1 MLRQRFLSISLV
13 VWLILL
19 FNIERYDLLGINLPT
34 ILYIVSAAAVVAV
47 LLVPDFILIRWY
59 ILLVPIVVTYGTF
72 RYITMEEI
80 ASLPNWIFIGVESVI
95 LSLTFFLGWLIS
107 RQVADTERT
116 YDALV
121 MNTESSRTL
130 DPVQGEEV
138 FNKELFRARQYSRPV
153 TMLVVKPPTLRDLKK
168 IYNSHLSYQIS
179 LQHRYIKSRVAQL
192 SEALLYSTDPITT
205 NGDNVVICL
214 PETDAPTALTLARR
228 IAAVIHASLGIE
240 VEIGVVELS
249 KEMPLYN
256 DMLLSA
262 EENMYT
268 FVNTLPE
275 DDDDNPKTN
284 IPVDKKFEDD
294 DTIPI
299 PLLDYEDTNAPQA
312 PILDSP
318 VREPVIQAKSEPAEP
333 VAEATLVGHDDT
345 SKIIR
350 SGKST
355 SKPEGHLIKKEITE
369 KQISLYERIV
379 AALLGTQL
387 LPLDQLQIKAEGI
400 SKNYYNPDFWVNRL
414 PYQSRM
420 SRIIYRYIKRAL
432 DVTLILLASPLLI
445 PLCSTIALLI
455 YFDDKGAV
463 LYSQERTGIGNHKFR
478 MWKFRSM
485 IVDANDEEK
494 CRELGVFRNE
504 RGETVDANGDKL
516 KNDPRV
522 TRIGKFIRKTS
533 LDEIPQL
540 WNILMG
546 DMSLVGPRPTS
557 FGVEKYEIQQ
567 THRLSV
573 KPGLTGLWQVYDRG
587 DTDFANRLI
596 WDMRYIDKMCLW
608 LDLQVLFLTFT
619 RQVLKRRG
627 A

>member
-1 MLRQRFLSISLV
+1 MLRQRLLSISLV
-13 VWLILL
+13 IWLILL
-19 FNIERYDLLGINLPT
+19 FNVERYDLLGINLPT

-59 ILLVPIVVTYGTF
+59 ILLTPIVLAYGTY
-72 RYITMEEI
+72 RYITIENTSTVP
-80 ASLPNWIFIGVESVI
+80 SLLFIIVECI
-95 LSLTFFLGWLIS
+95 LLSLTFFLGWLIS
-107 RQVADTERT
+107 KQVADTERT

-121 MNTESSRTL
+121 MNSESSRTL

-138 FNKELFRARQYSRPV
+138 FNQELFRARQYSRPV
-153 TMLVVKPPTLRDLKK
+153 TMLVVKPPTLRELTA
-168 IYNSHLSYQIS
+168 IYENHLSYQVS

-214 PETDAPTALTLARR
+214 PETDASTALTLARR

-256 DMLLSA
+256 DMLIAA
-262 EENMYT
+262 ESNMYT
-268 FVNTLPE
+268 FVNTTPK
-275 DDDDNPKTN
+275 DDDSHKTN
-284 IPVDKKFEDD
+284 TPSGGKFVDD

-312 PILDSP
+312 PIVSTP
-318 VREPVIQAKSEPAEP
+318 IAQEEIEAEP
-333 VAEATLVGHDDT
+333 ELVSKAT
-345 SKIIR
+345 
-350 SGKST
+350 
-355 SKPEGHLIKKEITE
+355 PEKT
-369 KQISLYERIV
+369 ISLYERFV

-387 LPLDQLQIKAEGI
+387 LPLNQLQIKAEGI

-414 PYQSRM
+414 PYQSRT

-432 DVTLILLASPLLI
+432 DVTLILLASPILV
-445 PLCSTIALLI
+445 PVCSLIALLI
-455 YFDDKGAV
+455 YLDDKGAV
-463 LYSQERTGIGNHKFR
+463 LYSQERTGIGNHPFR

-504 RGETVDANGDKL
+504 RGETVDAEGNKL
-516 KNDPRV
+516 INDPRI

-540 WNILMG
+540 WNIFMG

-557 FGVEKYEIQQ
+557 FGVEKYNIQQ

-619 RQVLKRRG
+619 RQVLKRKG